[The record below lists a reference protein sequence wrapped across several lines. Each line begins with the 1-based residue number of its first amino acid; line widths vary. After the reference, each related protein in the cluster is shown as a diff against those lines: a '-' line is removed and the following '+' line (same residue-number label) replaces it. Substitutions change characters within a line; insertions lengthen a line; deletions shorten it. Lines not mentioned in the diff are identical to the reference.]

1 MKSFEG
7 VLGLFLAGVL
17 FASAGKADFILTIA
31 SGSVFQANTGIQSVD
46 VFAKSNTSATGNSM
60 SADFSLGGGAQFAST
75 PGTFGGVGFVGA
87 GNIMT
92 GPGSSIFSRVPG
104 DPSNALLGIEFISL
118 QTAPATNTRI
128 ATLSIDTANLAVGD
142 YAININSTFFGGN
155 PGTVV
160 NGSFAITAV
169 PEPASL
175 LTVAL
180 TLGGAWLGRR
190 RLKKMTHA

>member
-7 VLGLFLAGVL
+7 VLGLFLACVL

-46 VFAKSNTSATGNSM
+46 VFAQSNTSATGFSM
-60 SADFSLGGGAQFAST
+60 TAGFSLSGGAVFDSPNA
-75 PGTFGGVGFVGA
+75 GTFGGVGFIGES
-87 GNIMT
+87 NINNAT
-92 GPGSSIFSRVPG
+92 SFLQRNTV
-104 DPSNALLGIEFISL
+104 DPSNAALSIDFVGL

-128 ATLSIDTANLAVGD
+128 ATLRIDTTNLAVAN
-142 YAININSTFFGGN
+142 YTININSTFFGVN
-155 PGTVV
+155 PGTAV

-169 PEPASL
+169 PEPGSL

-180 TLGGAWLGRR
+180 GLGGAWLGRR